1 VSTVPPEP
9 GPLPP
14 PPDDLP
20 ARPLPLR
27 AVTARWYRVHG
38 SRHGAVFFGRAG
50 SNRFDAPAGQ
60 YGVLYLGADPACS
73 FIETLGRT
81 AGRRPMSLRELS
93 LHRMALV
100 HPPRPLRLVDVTGAG
115 LARIGAD
122 ARLFAGDHAVAR
134 RWSLALFGHPGAP
147 DGILYPA
154 RHDPSLRA
162 AAVFDRVKGR
172 WRVKDLGRLD
182 DPGNRALVGEILDRY
197 GFGLLA

>member
-1 VSTVPPEP
+1 MSTVPPEP
-9 GPLPP
+9 GPLSP

-20 ARPLPLR
+20 ARALSLR
-27 AVTARWYRVHG
+27 AVGSRWYRVHG
-38 SRHGAVFFGRAG
+38 ARRGAVFFGRTG
-50 SNRFDAPAGQ
+50 GNRFDAPGGQ
-60 YGVLYLGADPACS
+60 FGVLYLAADPACA

-81 AGRRPMSLRELS
+81 ASRRPMSLRELS

-100 HPPRPLRLVDVTGAG
+100 QPPRPLRLVDLTGAG

-122 ARLFAGDHAVAR
+122 ARLFAGEHAVAR
-134 RWSLALFGHPGAP
+134 QWSLALFLHPAAP

-172 WRVKDLGRLD
+172 WRAKDLGRLD
-182 DPGNRALVGEILDRY
+182 DAGNRALVGEILDRY
-197 GFGLLA
+197 GFGLLG